1 MVYVTAIDFSLLTF
15 DSTIIN
21 WILNLFANV
30 FLANRLKIL
39 N

>member
-1 MVYVTAIDFSLLTF
+1 MAYVTAIDFSSLTF

-21 WILNLFANV
+21 WILNLFAN
-30 FLANRLKIL
+30 RLKIV